1 MSRGNSVL
9 MTLIQIV
16 VGTVITL
23 AAGLVY
29 FLIFNKFLWQLLI
42 NDRISHG
49 FWVGL
54 FLLFSIACSYG
65 ILIVGV
71 TKGIQFVGEKFKH
84 QIPFKPVCSGAFL
97 GAPMIVGLVALLDIP
112 WADIEPPANALLIN
126 IVLPLLQN
134 ISFILSLP
142 VRVWT
147 ILHIPL
153 VILYVLAIPF
163 GAIIGYRLA
172 SIEDPEVHT
181 QET

>member
-9 MTLIQIV
+9 MTLVQIAVGV
-16 VGTVITL
+16 VIAV

-42 NDRISHG
+42 NERISHG

-54 FLLFSIACSYG
+54 LLLISITCSYG

-71 TKGIQFVGEKFKH
+71 TKGIQYVGLKFKR

-97 GAPMIVGLVALLDIP
+97 GAPTIVGLVALLNIP
-112 WADIEPPANALLIN
+112 WSDIELPANVLLKI
-126 IVLPLLQN
+126 ILPLIEK
-134 ISFILSLP
+134 ISFLLSLP
-142 VRVWT
+142 VRIWS
-147 ILHIPL
+147 ILGIPL
-153 VILYVLAIPF
+153 VLLYVLAIPI
-163 GAIIGYRLA
+163 GAIIGYRLT
-172 SIEDPEVHT
+172 SIEDPEVQV

>member
-16 VGTVITL
+16 VGVVITF
-23 AAGLVY
+23 AAGMVY

-97 GAPMIVGLVALLDIP
+97 GAPTIVGLVALLNIP
-112 WADIEPPANALLIN
+112 WTDIEAPSNVLLN
-126 IVLPLLQN
+126 ILLPWFARL
-134 ISFILSLP
+134 SYVLSLP
-142 VRVWT
+142 VRVWS
-147 ILHIPL
+147 IIGIPL
-153 VILYVLAIPF
+153 VFLYVLAIPI

-172 SIEDPEVHT
+172 GIVDPEVHM
-181 QET
+181 QEV